1 MSVNKETAYKAMD
14 ELLNRRDLTALD
26 RYFTENYIQHNPAI
40 SDGLEGL
47 REIVPT
53 LPVHFRYTMLRTFE
67 DGDHV
72 IALAKVSGFLPEGD
86 AAVADVFRFENGRIA
101 EHWDILQPYV
111 PDDQT
116 ASGNPMLS

>member
-1 MSVNKETAYKAMD
+1 MSVNKETARKAMV
-14 ELLNRRDLTALD
+14 ELLNQRDLTALD
-26 RYFTENYIQHNPAI
+26 RHFAENYIQHNPVIAEGL
-40 SDGLEGL
+40 DGL
-47 REIVPT
+47 RAIVPT
-53 LPVHFRYTMLRTFE
+53 LPDDFSYTMLRTFE

-111 PDDQT
+111 PDDRT
-116 ASGNPMLS
+116 ASGNPML

>member
-1 MSVNKETAYKAMD
+1 
-14 ELLNRRDLTALD
+14 
-26 RYFTENYIQHNPAI
+26 
-40 SDGLEGL
+40 
-47 REIVPT
+47 
-53 LPVHFRYTMLRTFE
+53 MLRTFE

-111 PDDQT
+111 PDDRT

>member
-1 MSVNKETAYKAMD
+1 MSVNKETAQKAME
-14 ELLNRRDLTALD
+14 ELLNQRDLTALD
-26 RYFTENYIQHNPAI
+26 RHFAENYIQHNPAI
-40 SDGLEGL
+40 AEGREGL
-47 REIVPT
+47 RVMVPT
-53 LPVHFRYTMLRTFE
+53 LPDTFRYTMLRSFE

-72 IALAKVSGFLPEGD
+72 IALAIVSGFLPEGD

-101 EHWDILQPYV
+101 EHWDILQAYV